1 MRYYHRHSF
10 FPLVI
15 ILLTFLLGAFM
26 AVTLNRESSPVAS
39 VQEVIVPV
47 DAQLYHDEL
56 VNLLVTFETDFA
68 LASDDVE
75 KLVVTERA
83 FTNLLA
89 LRVPLGGKQVH
100 LELALLFTK
109 IQAVLK
115 SEDRDTSLL
124 LSEIQVIKETL

>member
-15 ILLTFLLGAFM
+15 ILLTLLLGAFM
-26 AVTLNRESSPVAS
+26 TVTLNRESSPAAS
-39 VQEVIVPV
+39 VQEVIVLV
-47 DAQLYHDEL
+47 DADAYHDEL
-56 VNLLVTFETDFA
+56 VNLLTTFETDFS
-68 LASDDVE
+68 LTSDDVE

-89 LRVPLGGKQVH
+89 LRVPLEGKQVH

-124 LSEIQVIKETL
+124 LSEIASIKETL